1 MRVLITGSTDG
12 IGKQTALLLASNGFV
27 VIIHG
32 KNSKKV
38 EETGKLIGCKG
49 IVSDLSCLKEI
60 DNIVDLVKKNE
71 PIDILINNAGVYN
84 KNYNFSCDGFELTF
98 AVNYLAHFYLTL
110 RLLQQKIYP
119 KIIIN
124 ISSMTHSDYID
135 LDEITKP
142 NSYDA
147 NEAYA
152 QSKLCNILFSYYLA
166 KKVDHLGILVNA
178 MHPGVINTKMLVD
191 NWGAIGENVEK
202 GALNVYKTLE
212 TIQKNSYTDMYFVN
226 AKPTKS
232 KAISYNFDIQEKL
245 WQSSLKLCH
254 LNNLKL
260 D

>member
-12 IGKQTALLLASNGFV
+12 IGKQTALMLASNGFE

-32 KNSKKV
+32 RNPKKV
-38 EETGKLIGCKG
+38 EETRKLIGCDS
-49 IVSDLSCLKEI
+49 IVADFSCLN
-60 DNIVDLVKKNE
+60 NIASLSNQS
-71 PIDILINNAGVYN
+71 IDILINNAGVYN
-84 KNYNFSCDGFELTF
+84 KNYKFSCDGFELTF

-124 ISSMTHSDYID
+124 ISSMIHSDYID
-135 LDEITKP
+135 LDEIAKP
-142 NSYDA
+142 SSYDA
-147 NEAYA
+147 NEAYS

-166 KKVDHLGILVNA
+166 KKVKHLGILVNA

-191 NWGAIGENVEK
+191 NWGSIGESVEK
-202 GALNVYKTLE
+202 GALNVFKTLE
-212 TIQKNSYTDMYFVN
+212 AIQKNLYTGMYFVN
-226 AKPTKS
+226 SNPTKS
-232 KAISYNFDIQEKL
+232 KAISYNSDIQEKL
-245 WQSSLKLCH
+245 WQLSLKLCN